1 MTVGWRDIWLVV
13 VLVGSGLALL
23 GALYFMSR
31 LFVDTGNPEGTL
43 PVLAIAG
50 VLVLFLALSLV
61 SVSFALFNLSDK
73 SQALGL
79 PEGSVRAVIALS
91 LLVLFA
97 ILSIFLY
104 RGLADEGQIKTIT
117 GLTVGDLAAVKASP
131 IKDQII
137 AEVQEPASAPAPG
150 ASPAPLPAP
159 ARFDIYYK
167 DIPAPASQDFAK
179 QLLVLIGTLVT
190 AVAGFYF
197 GSTAAAKPAFGKVP
211 TVLHDVT
218 PATIASG
225 TDAQKLRI
233 TGEGLDDVRSVAI
246 VSGSREVLAK
256 IMRQS
261 PQILDVE
268 VNVPADMPVGPATI
282 VTTDVGGKET
292 ALREKL
298 DVQAAPAEPSPAAPA
313 EQPEAG
319 G

>member
-1 MTVGWRDIWLVV
+1 MTVSWRDIWLVV
-13 VLVGSGLALL
+13 VLVASGVALL
-23 GALYFMSR
+23 GALYYVSSR

-50 VLVLFLALSLV
+50 VLVLFLALGLV

-104 RGLADEGQIKTIT
+104 RGLADEGQIKTIP
-117 GLTVGDLAAVKASP
+117 GLTAGELAAVKSSP
-131 IKDQII
+131 INGQII
-137 AEVQEPASAPAPG
+137 AVVNEPVP
-150 ASPAPLPAP
+150 SPAPP
-159 ARFDIYYK
+159 RFNVYYK
-167 DIPAPASQDFAK
+167 DIPSPASQDFAK

-197 GSTAAAKPAFGKVP
+197 GSSATAKPAFGKVP

-218 PATIASG
+218 PATIVVGGA
-225 TDAQKLRI
+225 AQKLRI

-246 VSGSREVLAK
+246 VSGSKEVLAK
-256 IMRQS
+256 IVRQS
-261 PQILDVE
+261 PQILEVE
-268 VNVPADMPVGPATI
+268 VTVPADMPAGPATI
-282 VTTDVGGKET
+282 VTTDVGGKEST
-292 ALREKL
+292 LREKL
-298 DVQAAPAEPSPAAPA
+298 DVQAAPAEPSQAAPA
-313 EQPEAG
+313 EPLTAET
-319 G
+319 